1 MKHSMNRTQLKYLA
15 VLAMIVDH
23 IGVFLLSAYAP
34 GTGAAAGIA
43 GGGIAGMTALYVI
56 CRVFGRL
63 TAPFMCFFL
72 AEGFQKTSSYRKYV
86 LRLLAFAVISQAP
99 YALAHHGA
107 AILEAGIS
115 GASVLSMYLIPDINM
130 LATLLI
136 SFLVLLAYEHFRF
149 SPLRWV
155 LIILLVLASIPCD
168 WGVFCPLFVLCFHIF
183 RADRRKQLRSF
194 AIVAAILVV
203 LNIGFLASKGSPWY
217 AELWQLGMFAFIPLI
232 GLYDGTLGVAKAPK
246 PAAPSAAG
254 AEPGPLSAFA
264 GKWFFYIIYPAHLLV
279 FFLIRLGLG
288 IL

>member
-1 MKHSMNRTQLKYLA
+1 
-15 VLAMIVDH
+15 
-23 IGVFLLSAYAP
+23 
-34 GTGAAAGIA
+34 
-43 GGGIAGMTALYVI
+43 MTALYVI

-86 LRLLAFAVISQAP
+86 LRLLVFAVISQAP

-194 AIVAAILVV
+194 AR
-203 LNIGFLASKGSPWY
+203 P
-217 AELWQLGMFAFIPLI
+217 
-232 GLYDGTLGVAKAPK
+232 
-246 PAAPSAAG
+246 
-254 AEPGPLSAFA
+254 
-264 GKWFFYIIYPAHLLV
+264 
-279 FFLIRLGLG
+279 
-288 IL
+288 